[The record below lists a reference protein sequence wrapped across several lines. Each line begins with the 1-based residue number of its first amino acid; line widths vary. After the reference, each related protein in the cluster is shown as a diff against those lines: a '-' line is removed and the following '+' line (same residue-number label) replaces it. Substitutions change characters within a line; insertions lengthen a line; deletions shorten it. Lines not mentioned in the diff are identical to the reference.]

1 MILTG
6 GKDKSLKLWRLK
18 RREDGEVRRDNLNGQ
33 RTSLIQAD
41 LVGFSSNLNQINC
54 IIQLSPDQT
63 MAGFNCGRI
72 QVWKVQ
78 SNAF

>member
-1 MILTG
+1 MNRQEVQLDRYGRNIQPSSEEIMILTG

-18 RREDGEVRRDNLNGQ
+18 RREDGEIRRDNLNGQ

-54 IIQLSPDQT
+54 IL
-63 MAGFNCGRI
+63 
-72 QVWKVQ
+72 
-78 SNAF
+78 